1 MIFTFTIAD
10 PDDAARFQCDVTQTP
25 RIYTRPN
32 DRNAGPMFVL
42 SDISSTTAEDE
53 ARASLPTRTDFFGPI
68 LYVLMESDTGHM
80 SLHDILEGAYKRM
93 GMTAEQRAVPKQ
105 NAAGKNK
112 GSELYNRGTW
122 ALTEMQHIGDVQNI
136 SRGSGIWEI
145 TYQGRMKT
153 MAW

>member
-10 PDDAARFQCDVTQTP
+10 PDEAARFQSDVTRLP
-25 RIYTRPN
+25 RIYTRP
-32 DRNAGPMFVL
+32 DGRNAGPMFVL
-42 SDISSTTAEDE
+42 SDVSSTTAEDE

-68 LYVLMESDTGHM
+68 LYVLMESDTGQM
-80 SLHDILEGAYKRM
+80 PLREILEGAYKRM
-93 GMTAEQRAVPKQ
+93 GMTAKQKAVPKQ
-105 NAAGKNK
+105 NAAGENR

-122 ALTEMQHIGDVQNI
+122 ALTELQHIGDVQNI
-136 SRGSGIWEI
+136 SRGIWEI